1 VEKHNGTF
9 IYSDEGWMALTGGSF
24 KTYFGKNN
32 EPGPA
37 MSDDDLPD
45 EEKTNGWKNFVD
57 CVRSRKVEDLDCD
70 IAEGHLSAS
79 LGHLG
84 NISYRTGRK
93 LTFDPKTEKFVK
105 DKEADAYLTRDYRAP
120 YIMPKE
126 V

>member
-1 VEKHNGTF
+1 
-9 IYSDEGWMALTGGSF
+9 
-24 KTYFGKNN
+24 
-32 EPGPA
+32 
-37 MSDDDLPD
+37 MSDNDLPD

-84 NISYRTGRK
+84 NIAYRTGRK
-93 LTFDPKTEKFVK
+93 MTFDPKAEKFVK

-120 YIMPKE
+120 YVMPEK